1 MFLETDLFLYRES
14 FVLRTIDL
22 LASDFD
28 IDELNFMKI
37 EGIGPKYAT
46 SKSKTT
52 FAITISIV
60 NNFST
65 CFRELDNEELH
76 NVDIGGKRRNKH
88 LESWVINT
96 FDEWRKFKDYALD

>member
-1 MFLETDLFLYRES
+1 
-14 FVLRTIDL
+14 
-22 LASDFD
+22 LASDLD

-52 FAITISIV
+52 FVVTISNA

-65 CFRELDNEELH
+65 RFRELDNEELH
-76 NVDIGGKRRNKH
+76 NVDICGRRRNKH
-88 LESWVINT
+88 LKSWVINT
-96 FDEWRKFKDYALD
+96 FDEWRKFKGYALD